1 MKNLTDYIYENLV
14 MESNDLWKKYTY
26 FQKNMPK
33 QIPFEEGQKVTE
45 EDLVKYYNKI
55 LSNPNL
61 SYSDIN
67 FIAVEQYVMS
77 NWENVRLLD
86 MKFTGGQG
94 RTQLVVEYGPKD
106 TPRKSKGTI
115 VKSKPGYEFELK
127 DGENNP
133 VEAKEWIHALVTFL
147 NDNIKE

>member
-1 MKNLTDYIYENLV
+1 
-14 MESNDLWKKYTY
+14 MEEVYL
-26 FQKNMPK
+26 FLKNMPNK
-33 QIPFEEGQKVTE
+33 IPFEERQKVTE

-61 SYSDIN
+61 SYNDIN

-86 MKFTGGQG
+86 MKFTGSQG

-106 TPRKSKGTI
+106 TPRKSKGTVI
-115 VKSKPGYEFELK
+115 ESKPGYEFELK
-127 DGENNP
+127 DGENKP
-133 VEAKEWIHALVTFL
+133 VEAKEWVHALVTFL

>member
-1 MKNLTDYIYENLV
+1 

-26 FQKNMPK
+26 FQKNMPNK
-33 QIPFEEGQKVTE
+33 VPFKEGQKVTE
-45 EDLVKYYNKI
+45 EDLVKYYEKI

-61 SYSDIN
+61 SYDDIN
-67 FIAVEQYVMS
+67 FIAVEQYVMA
-77 NWENVRLLD
+77 NLENVRLLD
-86 MKFTGGQG
+86 MKFTGSQG

-115 VKSKPGYEFELK
+115 IESKPGHEFELK
-127 DGENNP
+127 DGENKP
-133 VEAKEWIHALVTFL
+133 VEAKEWVHALVAFL

>member
-1 MKNLTDYIYENLV
+1 
-14 MESNDLWKKYTY
+14 
-26 FQKNMPK
+26 MPK

-45 EDLVKYYNKI
+45 EDLVKYYDKI

-77 NWENVRLLD
+77 NWGNVRLLD
-86 MKFTGGQG
+86 IKFTGAQG

-106 TPRKSKGTI
+106 TPRKSKGTVI
-115 VKSKPGYEFELK
+115 KSKPGYEFELK
-127 DGENNP
+127 DGENKP
-133 VEAKEWIHALVTFL
+133 VEAKEWIHSLVSFL